1 MQPIK
6 EYISEALVGRASKE
20 ISWTKKELKEQ
31 VGGEFLKWLGLVP
44 VKHLSKVSVTDD
56 KELHIDLTSPYRAGI
71 LKIHLKT
78 PPPEAL
84 YGFKITIKGSAEF
97 PLELI
102 LDWNGNVSGKDAE
115 YLNDLFKDIYF
126 YQISYGLMISHIE
139 GLNLNASFKSAPQ
152 RDLFD
157 ILFFPAEGYES
168 CKGSLPLIKD
178 CNINVVFTSGNSRPY
193 IGALRGGSQFTINV
207 DSRYKSKWNAN
218 IKEIDIA
225 DDDLVLA
232 AMEECA
238 SSISPEKFRSIMNGD
253 GCALI
258 TCYPDIKSKTLESL
272 DKKFPCPWDKASWKD
287 IKNVMIDVVPYSN
300 PRLPKIGVFLSRD
313 DQPAEIRT
321 YMSEADY
328 KAFHKKS

>member
-20 ISWTKKELKEQ
+20 ISWTKKELKGQ
-31 VGGEFLKWLGLVP
+31 VGGEFLKWLGLDP
-44 VKHLSKVSVTDD
+44 VKHLSKVLVTGD

-78 PPPEAL
+78 LPPEVL
-84 YGFKITIKGSAEF
+84 SGFKITIKGSAAL

-102 LDWNGNVSGKDAE
+102 LDWNGNVAGRDSA
-115 YLNDLFKDIYF
+115 YLNELFKDTYF
-126 YQISYGLMISHIE
+126 YQISYGPMISHIE
-139 GLNLNASFKSAPQ
+139 GLNLNASFTYASR

-178 CNINVVFTSGNSRPY
+178 CNINVVFASGSSRPY

-238 SSISPEKFRSIMNGD
+238 SSISPEKFGLIMNRD
-253 GCALI
+253 GYAQI
-258 TCYPDIKSKTLESL
+258 TCYPDSKSKTLESL

-287 IKNVMIDVVPYSN
+287 IKNGTISIVPYSN
-300 PRLPKIGVFLSRD
+300 PRLPKVGVFLRRD
-313 DQPAEIRT
+313 NSPAEIRV

-328 KAFHKKS
+328 KTFHRES